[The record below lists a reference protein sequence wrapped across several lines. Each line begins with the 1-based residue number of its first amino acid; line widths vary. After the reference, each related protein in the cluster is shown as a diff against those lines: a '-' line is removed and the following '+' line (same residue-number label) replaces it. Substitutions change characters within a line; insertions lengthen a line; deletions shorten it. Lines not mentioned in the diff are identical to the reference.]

1 MKQRQFGRDSY
12 EYILENQ
19 QTMTLAELAKDLSM
33 RESALAHA
41 LMLYCMTHKLD
52 VPRLM
57 LERKSNDA
65 KVLKRH
71 DTEQQIRISTIRL
84 KQANLEEVMRFKSFV
99 DPERRFVLITAED
112 GVQANTLEE
121 VLEEV
126 FGVVADTKKTRK
138 TQKSLTGSE
147 GQKKDGAQPESDAA
161 ESSLPLN

>member
-19 QTMTLAELAKDLSM
+19 QTMTLAELAQDLSM

-65 KVLKRH
+65 KILKRH
-71 DTEQQIRISTIRL
+71 DSEQQIRISTIRL
-84 KQANLEEVMRFKSFV
+84 KQAGLEEVMRFKSFV
-99 DPERRFVLITAED
+99 DPERRVVVIAAEE
-112 GVQANTLEE
+112 GVEATTLEDALVE
-121 VLEEV
+121 L
-126 FGVVADTKKTRK
+126 FGGLPRPKKKTK
-138 TQKSLTGSE
+138 TSDG
-147 GQKKDGAQPESDAA
+147 DGAEKNPE
-161 ESSLPLN
+161 